1 MTVRRGMRPQPP
13 RRNNA
18 PIRRRKPATSV
29 PDLLFAL
36 AAAGWTMS
44 ILFLL
49 ASFTDDAIAG
59 EEAGRTLA
67 QLFSLALFVAS
78 TFAFLLG
85 FSLLRDDRG
94 KADHYVFPLLLGAII
109 GVLEAA
115 VFLLPAS
122 NFLFAPFIL
131 LIFVFRPVRRHMSR
145 MLRPNDFR

>member
-1 MTVRRGMRPQPP
+1 MTARRAMRPDPP

-36 AAAGWTMS
+36 AGAGWTMA

-49 ASFTDDAIAG
+49 ASFADDTIAG
-59 EEAGRTLA
+59 EDAGRVLA
-67 QLFSLALFVAS
+67 QLFALALFIAS
-78 TFAFLLG
+78 IFAFLLG

-94 KADHYVFPLLLGAII
+94 RADHYVFPLILGVII
-109 GVLEAA
+109 GVLEVG

-131 LIFVFRPVRRHMSR
+131 LIFAFRPVRRHVSR
-145 MLRPNDFR
+145 MVRSSDFR